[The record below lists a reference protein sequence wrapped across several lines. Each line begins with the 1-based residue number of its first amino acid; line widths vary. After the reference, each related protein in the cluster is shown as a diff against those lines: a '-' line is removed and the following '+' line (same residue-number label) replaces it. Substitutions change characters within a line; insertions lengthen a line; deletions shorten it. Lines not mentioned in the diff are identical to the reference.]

1 MLAIKSRINMG
12 QDKDAGSGY
21 LRVASEIMKLRSL
34 SAGLFGVLVALAGPG
49 HLPFGGL
56 PIMVGKANA
65 DESGKQG
72 GPEGRD
78 PSVPMARAP
87 SAAVAEEYESARRKG
102 TREALELF
110 IARHGDDPLAERA
123 RAELKQLAR

>member
-1 MLAIKSRINMG
+1 
-12 QDKDAGSGY
+12 
-21 LRVASEIMKLRSL
+21 MKRRSL
-34 SAGLFGVLVALAGPG
+34 SAGLFGVLMALAGPG

-56 PIMVGKANA
+56 PVMVGKANA
-65 DESGKQG
+65 DESSKRG
-72 GPEGRD
+72 GTAGRA
-78 PSVPMARAP
+78 PSVPMARDP

-110 IARHGDDPLAERA
+110 IARHGDDLLAAQA